1 MSMMQ
6 AGCCCSGACSCPS
19 GTTLP
24 SSVTVT
30 VTVTGCQGTTA
41 VLTAVAVLNASATC
55 EVGVCLCQKY
65 SFSAGTTTAG
75 GCSPNVLCD
84 MPYDSF
90 DSCSTGSPGD
100 ILIGIS
106 NIGIGTNGVGFN
118 SEPYT
123 LCDLWSAR
131 IVFAVGGN
139 PSYPAEQGA
148 INACSPCSWWIHGA
162 PCISSSQTVDTAYC
176 KAAGTSPLGTYE
188 DCAGMPHE
196 VCGVNAPGCDGCY
209 SPSVGIIVNDITI
222 A

>member
-6 AGCCCSGACSCPS
+6 AGCCCNGACSCPS

-55 EVGVCLCQKY
+55 EIGACLCQKY

-75 GCSPNVLCD
+75 GCSPNVLCN

-90 DSCSTGSPGD
+90 DSCTTASPGD

-106 NIGIGTNGVGFN
+106 NIGIGTNGVGIN
-118 SEPYT
+118 VDPYI

-139 PSYPAEQGA
+139 PAYPADQQA
-148 INACSPCSWWIHGA
+148 ADACAACNWWTHGA
-162 PCISSSQTVDTAYC
+162 PCFSSSQTVDTTYC
-176 KAAGTSPLGTYE
+176 KSAGTSPLGTYE
-188 DCAGMPHE
+188 DCTGMPHE
-196 VCGVNAPGCDGCY
+196 VCGVAAPGCDGCY
-209 SPSVGIIVNDITI
+209 YPSVGMTINDITI